1 MSLFPTT
8 ARQRLGAA
16 CVAGALAIGAATAPL
31 AHADDLKHRQRH
43 VQHQISSTGHDL
55 DESSSRLRSALG
67 ALNAAK
73 SQLRSARHD
82 LRVARSH
89 AKAAKARDVRM
100 QAALA
105 LAVQKLD
112 TARSDLAAGQQ
123 AASDQRQQLVD
134 TVTGLYESGDP
145 QLVGLSALMAAQ
157 TPADLTRRHE
167 ANSVVLDQQD
177 ADLDSLRAAEV
188 LLSVRTTQLG
198 AAKAEVARSRAA
210 AHANLVQKRAYR
222 AQALAAK
229 DRVAGLVWDRRTAAV
244 SARDARAHDRVQLRH
259 LRVKERQIHYRIM
272 VAIAKARAAARR
284 AAARAVAA
292 RRATARAHSNHGYAG
307 DSGGFLLRPV
317 PGYITSP
324 YGWRIHPI
332 YHYWGLHDGDDFHAP
347 CGTALHASGGG
358 KVIAEYY
365 SSVWGNRLYLNVGMV
380 NGKFITV
387 IYNHLERYAV
397 GTGAT
402 VSRGQTVGYAGTTG
416 WSTGCHL
423 HFTVMANGTPV
434 DPTPWFG

>member
-16 CVAGALAIGAATAPL
+16 CLTGAVALGAATAPL
-31 AHADDLKHRQRH
+31 AHAADLKHRQSH
-43 VQHQISSTGHDL
+43 VQHQIASAGHDL
-55 DESSSRLRSALG
+55 DESSGRLRRALG
-67 ALNAAK
+67 ALTAAK
-73 SQLRSARHD
+73 SQLTSARHD
-82 LRVARSH
+82 LRVARAH
-89 AKAAKARDVRM
+89 AKVAKARDVRM

-105 LAVQKLD
+105 LAVQRLD

-123 AASDQRQQLVD
+123 AATDQRQQLVD

-167 ANSVVLDQQD
+167 ANTVVLDQQD

-188 LLSVRTTQLG
+188 LLQVRTSQLG
-198 AAKAEVARSRAA
+198 VAKAAVARSRAA

-229 DRVAGLVWDRRTAAV
+229 DRVAGLVQDRRTAAA
-244 SARDARAHDRVQLRH
+244 SARDARAHDRLQLRR
-259 LRVKERQIHYRIM
+259 LRTKEREIHHRIM
-272 VAIAKARAAARR
+272 VAIAKARAAAARR
-284 AAARAVAA
+284 AAARA
-292 RRATARAHSNHGYAG
+292 HSSRGYSG
-307 DSGGFLLRPV
+307 DTGGFLLRPV
-317 PGYITSP
+317 YNSYITSP

-347 CGTALHASGGG
+347 CGTPLHASGGG

-387 IYNHLERYAV
+387 IYNHLSRYAV
-397 GTGAT
+397 GTGA
-402 VSRGQTVGYAGTTG
+402 VVGRGQTVGYAGTTG